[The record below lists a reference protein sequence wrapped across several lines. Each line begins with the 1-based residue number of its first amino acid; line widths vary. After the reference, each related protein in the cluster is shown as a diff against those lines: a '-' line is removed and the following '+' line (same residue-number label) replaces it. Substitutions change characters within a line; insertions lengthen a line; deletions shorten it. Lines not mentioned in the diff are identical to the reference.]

1 MRVIVSIVI
10 VNWNTEEL
18 LRACLNSI
26 YKTMDKT
33 SIEVIVVDNAS
44 SDNSVDMVQREFPMV
59 RLVINQAN
67 LGFAK
72 ANNIAFPMCS
82 APYVM
87 LLNSDTTVYP
97 GAVETLTQF
106 LDTHL
111 QVGAVGPKIV
121 HPRLRL
127 KVLSCGNQPN
137 VQTIFNHYF
146 GLSYMFPHFK
156 AFRGTNLYYGLHDK
170 EDMAVEWLSGA
181 CLVVRRSI
189 IESVGGLSERWFMYA
204 EDMEWCRRIIN
215 AGWTLYSVPEAKV
228 EHWVGAS
235 TDKNEKVKT
244 MWIQSN
250 RSYYIQ
256 SENPSR
262 FKLLLFDWI
271 MILGLFSRV
280 LLYLLRG
287 LIDQKQRV
295 VWWTEARKFQ
305 EYTFCA
311 LTESRR

>member
-1 MRVIVSIVI
+1 MALQINLIGFDRSIIWSYLYTNITGNCNFINSLVCNRYVGSEVNVKRKCKRLIACASIVSIVI

-97 GAVETLTQF
+97 GAVETLIQF

-127 KVLSCGNQPN
+127 KVLDREISP
-137 VQTIFNHYF
+137 
-146 GLSYMFPHFK
+146 MFKP
-156 AFRGTNLYYGLHDK
+156 Y
-170 EDMAVEWLSGA
+170 
-181 CLVVRRSI
+181 SI
-189 IESVGGLSERWFMYA
+189 IILVCHICFLILKRFEGLISIMGYMTKKIW
-204 EDMEWCRRIIN
+204 
-215 AGWTLYSVPEAKV
+215 
-228 EHWVGAS
+228 
-235 TDKNEKVKT
+235 
-244 MWIQSN
+244 QSN
-250 RSYYIQ
+250 GYQ
-256 SENPSR
+256 
-262 FKLLLFDWI
+262 
-271 MILGLFSRV
+271 
-280 LLYLLRG
+280 
-287 LIDQKQRV
+287 
-295 VWWTEARKFQ
+295 
-305 EYTFCA
+305 A
-311 LTESRR
+311 LV